1 MSSRTRSLR
10 RHGTLG
16 FVNDLLADVFASS
29 PDRFTL
35 CRNCAPDS
43 LALVRRCLANRFAL
57 IDDRAANG
65 LALVDGLFADVL
77 ALLADTLG
85 LTGHCVSK
93 MAAAMTPMISCVRSP
108 GLRVLIILRRNLV
121 RRGQLASHKREH
133 KSERDQKKLFH
144 GASPFSR

>member
-1 MSSRTRSLR
+1 MPGSKRWTTAPSDRKSSLPSRGILRPSFIRRSWAHLDVTRTRSLR
-10 RHGTLG
+10 RYAILG
-16 FVNDLLADVFASS
+16 FVNDLPADVFASS

-77 ALLADTLG
+77 ALLG
-85 LTGHCVSK
+85 
-93 MAAAMTPMISCVRSP
+93 
-108 GLRVLIILRRNLV
+108 
-121 RRGQLASHKREH
+121 
-133 KSERDQKKLFH
+133 
-144 GASPFSR
+144 